1 MFLILLRYPEYIV
14 HFPYYSRHPQLMRK
28 TLILYAN
35 WFTNAIV
42 YYGLALNSGGLS
54 GTDDFFLNYMVKFK
68 LK

>member
-1 MFLILLRYPEYIV
+1 
-14 HFPYYSRHPQLMRK
+14 MRK